1 LSCLYYKLEQG
12 SQNPDPNVVKSQLDV
27 IQRMVHTAKV
37 QADFY
42 IKLGQSYDLVVF
54 LNDFLSELKRR
65 DPELAL
71 QILADINEKW
81 QKEIRQ

>member
-1 LSCLYYKLEQG
+1 MSCLYYKLEQG

>member
-1 LSCLYYKLEQG
+1 MSRLYYKLEQG
-12 SQNPDPNVVKSQLDV
+12 TQNPVPNVVSSQLDV
-27 IQRMVHTAKV
+27 IERMVRTAKV
-37 QADFY
+37 QSDFY

-71 QILADINEKW
+71 QILADTNDKW
-81 QKEIRQ
+81 QKELHQ

>member
-1 LSCLYYKLEQG
+1 LSSLHYKLEQG
-12 SQNPDPNVVKSQLDV
+12 SKDPDPNVVKSQLDV

-54 LNDFLSELKRR
+54 FDDFLSELKRR